1 MSDETTGKTTTQ
13 RSARAAKPRLAT
25 HLQLAATERVLPIP
39 RVNLASPSRGMP
51 CACALVNVCTT
62 SAAVRVGAI

>member
-13 RSARAAKPRLAT
+13 RSARAAQSRLAT

-51 CACALVNVCTT
+51 CACALVNAGTI
-62 SAAVRVGAI
+62 SIGVGAI